1 MNVRTLRWM
10 QHVGQRHGRSFSSCD
25 CHTTLAHMC
34 GTQRNVSPKRRK
46 ERSVCYS
53 ILGIF
58 FWWHCKIYSTKLSVC
73 TRGQYVYCTIEM
85 YTQIHHCTLM
95 MIRFLCFCEMAN
107 NPIWY
112 VCLCVCNSNHC
123 TIIPPLDDRMV
134 KSKNSRTLSLKTES
148 GCVFLS
154 PKTHL

>member
-1 MNVRTLRWM
+1 MYEHCDECNTLNNDM
-10 QHVGQRHGRSFSSCD
+10 GGLFLAVIVTQLS
-25 CHTTLAHMC
+25 HTCVAHREMYP
-34 GTQRNVSPKRRK
+34 QK
-46 ERSVCYS
+46 EEKSVQFV
-53 ILGIF
+53 ILFLEF

-107 NPIWY
+107 NPIWC

-148 GCVFLS
+148 GSVFLS
-154 PKTHL
+154 HKTHL